1 MKIAALRCETRKLG
15 PINAD
20 RSKSDVIRMYI
31 HLELDCM
38 EATGQQRPHREEKAC
53 GSMRAW
59 EGAAGEGGG
68 PGGSAAGCPAS
79 DRVRPSFL
87 TALRHPRSSGRLL
100 CSRPEG
106 SSRGGAGTK
115 FVGKGHVGFRNGQ
128 DANCSHK
135 SKFIFLKLTFKCI
148 FIYQSRRFLC
158 FFLRKSRLVFFS
170 PPFFANVCRGHDI
183 DVPC

>member
-1 MKIAALRCETRKLG
+1 MRQNPGVAVPRSRAGTRAPAAAQRAAAELLSRGSQDAAGPDGPLPRGGGRAWEGPAWPLAPAPSGMKIAALRCETRKLG

-79 DRVRPSFL
+79 DRVGPSFL
-87 TALRHPRSSGRLL
+87 TALRRPRSSGRLL
-100 CSRPEG
+100 CRRPEG
-106 SSRGGAGTK
+106 SSRGGAE
-115 FVGKGHVGFRNGQ
+115 RN
-128 DANCSHK
+128 S
-135 SKFIFLKLTFKCI
+135 
-148 FIYQSRRFLC
+148 
-158 FFLRKSRLVFFS
+158 
-170 PPFFANVCRGHDI
+170 
-183 DVPC
+183 